1 MDTCIVFPETP
12 ITPSG
17 PVGKRF
23 LNLGIDT
30 FLAACGYVHELPY
43 GYNSDRDDLMIL
55 FRENMGSCTTK
66 HAVIA
71 TLAMELNLPVEKHIG
86 IYAMTEAIVTG
97 TDPILEKYSLPY
109 VPMIHCFLGYGQYRV
124 DLTDGNANGKNQSI
138 TRFLHTEPVIPDI
151 PAKAE
156 YLKYRNVLQNH
167 IMKRS
172 ELAGIDMKTVLH
184 ARGEGIVLLKE
195 KISP

>member
-1 MDTCIVFPETP
+1 MDTYSVFPETP

-17 PVGKRF
+17 VVATQF
-23 LNLGIDT
+23 LGMGIDT
-30 FLAACGYVHELPY
+30 FLNACGYVQELPY

-55 FRENMGSCTTK
+55 FKEKMGSCTTK

-71 TLAMELNLPVEKHIG
+71 TLADELNLPVEKNIG
-86 IYAMTEAIVTG
+86 IYAMTEEIVSG
-97 TDPILEKYSLPY
+97 TDAILARYDLPY

-124 DLTDGNANGKNQSI
+124 DLTEGNANGKNRSI
-138 TRFLHTEPVIPDI
+138 TNFLYTEAVAPNI

-156 YLKYRNVLQNH
+156 YLLYRHALTDH
-167 IMKRS
+167 ILKRT

-184 ARGEGIVLLKE
+184 AREEGIVLLKE
-195 KISP
+195 NILA